1 MNDGLPTRMPEPPPP
16 VVTKVPRVFGPWG
29 TISYGIAAVASIVT
43 VLLNGFTGWTPP
55 WYFTSAAFMYV
66 FISAGIICMG
76 RIQSNKD
83 AKFFIHALRKRSEEN
98 KNNTRWL
105 N

>member
-1 MNDGLPTRMPEPPPP
+1 
-16 VVTKVPRVFGPWG
+16 
-29 TISYGIAAVASIVT
+29 
-43 VLLNGFTGWTPP
+43 
-55 WYFTSAAFMYV
+55 
-66 FISAGIICMG
+66 MG